1 MTHYFWVVSLTH
13 LRFWTGSY
21 RTVIMKFVAQKIT
34 YNDITWLDLSLIQR
48 PRTLD
53 NHLQRTRRD
62 TMLVMTLR
70 ILHFSLRILVLY
82 RVIIYFKICSQRVLE
97 RIFRNILECPRHKK
111 CDFKVMG
118 AITGEMIKCQQR
130 ITDVKI
136 RIATD

>member
-1 MTHYFWVVSLTH
+1 
-13 LRFWTGSY
+13 
-21 RTVIMKFVAQKIT
+21 
-34 YNDITWLDLSLIQR
+34 
-48 PRTLD
+48 
-53 NHLQRTRRD
+53 
-62 TMLVMTLR
+62 MLVMTLR

-82 RVIIYFKICSQRVLE
+82 DSLSILRFALIVLE

-118 AITGEMIKCQQR
+118 AITGEMIKCQKR